1 VYKQGGKEGEG
12 GDTLYERKKKVEG
25 IKNWFR
31 DCMDMN
37 VGDDEALKG
46 GSASSVWSR
55 SERASLH

>member
-1 VYKQGGKEGEG
+1 
-12 GDTLYERKKKVEG
+12 LYERKKKVEG

-46 GSASSVWSR
+46 GSSPPAV
-55 SERASLH
+55 AI